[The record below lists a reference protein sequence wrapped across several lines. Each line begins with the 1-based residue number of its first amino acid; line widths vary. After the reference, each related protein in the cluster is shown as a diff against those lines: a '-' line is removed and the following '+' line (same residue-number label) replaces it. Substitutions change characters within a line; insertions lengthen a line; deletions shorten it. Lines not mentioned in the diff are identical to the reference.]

1 MRKLINFILNLW
13 EHLFGKKKRI
23 EKEAKEYQ
31 AIVENGYNIS
41 FDKSVNAM
49 EIIDKINEM
58 DKEDNISAHITLKE
72 ATYSKTAEKR
82 GIDNQPND
90 GQFVR
95 MALLAENIFEPL
107 RAAMC
112 KRRGKDTPIY
122 FNSFFRSD
130 KLNEAIGGADGSQ
143 HKANYGAAIDPDID
157 GRYKDIDN
165 ATLFYY
171 IMNSLH
177 FDQLIWEKGNAMVP
191 DWVHV
196 SYVGEG
202 KNRKEV
208 LRMYKDEDN
217 KSVYI
222 PFDL

>member
-1 MRKLINFILNLW
+1 MKAIINFFRN
-13 EHLFGKKKRI
+13 LFGGKKRI

-31 AIVENGYNIS
+31 EIVENGYNIK
-41 FDKSVNAM
+41 FKQSVSEMAA
-49 EIIDKINEM
+49 IDKVNEM
-58 DKEDNISAHITLKE
+58 EKDENISAHITLEE

-90 GQFVR
+90 EQFVR

-112 KRRGKDTPIY
+112 KLRGKDTPIHVS
-122 FNSFFRSD
+122 SFFRSD
-130 KLNEAIGGADGSQ
+130 ALNKHKDIRGASNSQ
-143 HKANYGAAIDPDID
+143 HKANYGSAIDLDID
-157 GRYKDIDN
+157 GYYSSIDN
-165 ATLFYY
+165 AALFYY
-171 IMNSLH
+171 IKDNLH
-177 FDQLIWEKGNAMVP
+177 FDQLIWEKGNMINP
-191 DWVHV
+191 SWVHV

>member
-1 MRKLINFILNLW
+1 MKAIINFILNLW
-13 EHLFGKKKRI
+13 EYLFGKKKRLK
-23 EKEAKEYQ
+23 KEAKDYQ
-31 AIVENGYNIS
+31 EIVENGYNIS
-41 FDKSVNAM
+41 FDKSVNEMAA
-49 EIIDKINEM
+49 IDKVNEM
-58 DKEDNISAHITLKE
+58 EKEENISAHITLEE
-72 ATYSKTAEKR
+72 ATYSRTAEKR

-107 RAAMC
+107 RAAIT
-112 KRRGKDTPIY
+112 KASGKDTPIHIT
-122 FNSFFRSD
+122 SFFRSD
-130 KLNEAIGGADGSQ
+130 KLNKAIGGASNSQ
-143 HKANYGAAIDPDID
+143 HKANYGSAIDLDID
-157 GRYKDIDN
+157 GRYSNIIN

-171 IMNSLH
+171 IKDNLH
-177 FDQLIWEKGNAMVP
+177 FDQLIWEKGNMINP
-191 DWVHV
+191 SWVHV